1 MLRRPDAPLLPEVR
15 ACARAR
21 LCGRR
26 IRTRTRCSST
36 HAGGLSG
43 FRFIALTTLRRCNRL
58 HELHVFEGT
67 NRTCTARLEQHN
79 ASRRLPPPA
88 EPSEL
93 SGERPKR
100 RRRAPGEVPPASVS
114 AQRNCAGGSSPGP
127 ESPAET
133 TGAIAPAVALTDD
146 DLMVFDAA
154 FGGEA
159 FDLEG
164 LLQLDAD
171 MRCEAVAP
179 PPPPA
184 LSPALSPFAPQVATT
199 PPLVAALAADV
210 ASTLHA
216 HCVQL
221 KLPAASASA
230 EALPVALTHSLARL
244 LTALG
249 VPPAALT
256 TCVRPGCILLTLDA
270 LLPRGVAPVDAQAL
284 LAALLADAGEAGAF
298 TRAQP
303 SVTVRVGE
311 LEATTS
317 APANNQ
323 LTTERVPAA
332 ARPPPLEP
340 LAVHATEDGAC
351 VLSAAG
357 GARLTG
363 PLAAR
368 CGAAVLPVELRPDG
382 SLAVRPGRREGAML
396 VEAVPEGTPLHR
408 AGAARPVLLTTD
420 AAIAAEVAAALPGVL
435 SAEAAEAAVLLLGA
449 ALSAELPS
457 LRVAA
462 AAATLAA
469 ALGLPA
475 TLRSMTS
482 ALRARCATDRVTFEP
497 HFLRL
502 LFTCARAR
510 KPAARVA
517 LLTAHAE
524 CAAGAALA
532 AALLRAA
539 ARDGHML
546 RCALVEAA
554 VALAQRRLPQ
564 LPGRAPPD
572 TIVLRSAAAVLAAM
586 AESADAALDSDDEA
600 EAADADAAM
609 DTLGIPAA
617 AAPLAGAVVDEVAY
631 AQFVYEMNRRAWRA
645 VALLALFVHT
655 VHMWLYF
662 NYMRPEPSSDKLL
675 ARGAVLRKQ
684 VHSLRFYDPAD
695 LSLPP
700 MTALDYPWRFVLDSA
715 PPYVAWTLGVHIPT
729 HLFILA
735 CVTSGCLRPLVRR
748 NYEPLFAVLSLLEL
762 STYIYMDVL
771 ILRTTGRVP
780 RYAFSDCAM
789 HTIGVLL
796 FHRTGPFRLALS
808 NASVLYRMVVSFGIC
823 AYTRAWGMLLWPEN
837 AVQLV
842 GLTALMVMA
851 PGHDRRMRACYAEHV
866 AKAAADAAEGLAAG
880 GKRKTA

>member
-1 MLRRPDAPLLPEVR
+1 
-15 ACARAR
+15 
-21 LCGRR
+21 
-26 IRTRTRCSST
+26 
-36 HAGGLSG
+36 
-43 FRFIALTTLRRCNRL
+43 
-58 HELHVFEGT
+58 
-67 NRTCTARLEQHN
+67 
-79 ASRRLPPPA
+79 
-88 EPSEL
+88 
-93 SGERPKR
+93 
-100 RRRAPGEVPPASVS
+100 
-114 AQRNCAGGSSPGP
+114 
-127 ESPAET
+127 
-133 TGAIAPAVALTDD
+133 
-146 DLMVFDAA
+146 MVFDAL
-154 FGGEA
+154 GGEA

-171 MRCEAVAP
+171 MRCEPLAP
-179 PPPPA
+179 PRPPA
-184 LSPALSPFAPQVATT
+184 ASPALSPFAPPVATL

-210 ASTLHA
+210 VSTLQA
-216 HCVQL
+216 HCVQV
-221 KLPAASASA
+221 KLPAASATA
-230 EALPVALTHSLARL
+230 EALPLALSHSLSRL

-256 TCVRPGCILLTLDA
+256 ACVRPGCILLTLDA
-270 LLPRGVAPVDAQAL
+270 ILPSGAAPVDAKTL

-298 TRAQP
+298 IRAQP

-311 LEATTS
+311 LESTTS
-317 APANNQ
+317 ASASSQ

-332 ARPPPLEP
+332 ARPPRLTP
-340 LAVHATEDGAC
+340 LAVHATEDGVC

-357 GARLTG
+357 GARLKG

-368 CGAAVLPVELRPDG
+368 CGAAVLPAELRPDG
-382 SLAVRPGRREGAML
+382 SLEVRVGRREGTML

-420 AAIAAEVAAALPGVL
+420 AAIAAEVAAALPGAL
-435 SAEAAEAAVLLLGA
+435 SAEAAEAVVLLFGA

-457 LRVAA
+457 LPVAA
-462 AAATLAA
+462 AASTLAA
-469 ALGLPA
+469 VLGLPA

-482 ALRARCATDRVTFEP
+482 ALRARCATDRVAFEA

-502 LFTCARAR
+502 LFVCARAR
-510 KPAARVA
+510 QHAARVA
-517 LLTAHAE
+517 LLAAHAE
-524 CAAGAALA
+524 CTAGAALA
-532 AALLRAA
+532 AALLRDA
-539 ARDGHML
+539 ARNGHML
-546 RCALVEAA
+546 RCALAEAA
-554 VALAQRRLPQ
+554 EALAQRRLPQ
-564 LPGRAPPD
+564 MPGREQPSI
-572 TIVLRSAAAVLAAM
+572 IVLRSAAAVLAAM
-586 AESADAALDSDDEA
+586 AESADATPDSDDEA

-609 DTLGIPAA
+609 DALGIPAA
-617 AAPLAGAVVDEVAY
+617 ALYSPPTASAGVVVDEVAY
-631 AQFVYEMNRRAWRA
+631 AQFVYEMNRMAWRA

-662 NYMRPEPSSDKLL
+662 NYMRPEPNPDKLL

-695 LSLPP
+695 LSRPP

-735 CVTSGCLRPLVRR
+735 CVTSSRLRPLVRR

-823 AYTRAWGMLLWPEN
+823 AFTRAWGMLLWPEN

-851 PGHDRRMRACYAEHV
+851 PGHDRRMRACYTEHV